1 MLSHTLTPY
10 QAVFLKLMKNVVG
23 VYASTLEYLKQC
35 DLNEE
40 NILGSL
46 KKDLTIED
54 QNRLLFF
61 ENEYKDVDENASP
74 DAKETPTREETEVDS
89 SQSPIATEN
98 IVEQNLLFDLTS
110 EDEPKT
116 KNTLADL
123 LGSDTFSFWHQK
135 DTNLLEKQPVLNDT
149 TKKHQDWFNIFSE
162 LDPLAN
168 NNGNIP
174 FLQNSEAT

>member
-1 MLSHTLTPY
+1 MLSHALTPY
-10 QAVFLKLMKNVVG
+10 QAVFLKMMKNVVG

-35 DLNEE
+35 DLNDE

-46 KKDLTIED
+46 KKDVDNED

-61 ENEYKDVDENASP
+61 ENEYKDVDDNTNSKP
-74 DAKETPTREETEVDS
+74 PTEEKAEAEVGS
-89 SQSPIATEN
+89 SQTVVDEN
-98 IVEQNLLFDLTS
+98 NVEQMLLFDLAS
-110 EDEPKT
+110 DELIQPKT
-116 KNTLADL
+116 DNLSDL
-123 LGSDTFSFWHQK
+123 LGSDSFSFWKQ
-135 DTNLLEKQPVLNDT
+135 TNPNLLEKQPVLNDT
-149 TKKHQDWFNIFSE
+149 AKKNQDWFNIFSE